1 MRFFFQHN
9 NAPSSGMSL
18 ADKKGALNTWQTTGL
33 KRTMHIILCSDNST
47 VREFVSDR
55 ILDRVTRLTVCE
67 SGMELLAAVRTLA
80 ADIVVLDLGTHG
92 MGGSLLASAVREL
105 APDLRSSPF
114 PSPAAQMCGPWCNK
128 AFPCEPRR
136 GRPREL
142 NRVVAALTL
151 RRKLALGVASR

>member
-1 MRFFFQHN
+1 
-9 NAPSSGMSL
+9 
-18 ADKKGALNTWQTTGL
+18 
-33 KRTMHIILCSDNST
+33 MHIILCSDNST

-55 ILDRVTRLTVCE
+55 ILDRVARLTVCE

-105 APDLRSSPF
+105 APDLPIVAVSVSG
-114 PSPAAQMCGPWCNK
+114 SADV
-128 AFPCEPRR
+128 
-136 GRPREL
+136 RPVVQQGIPHVSLGEDGHGEL
-142 NRVVAALTL
+142 NRVVAALTV